1 MLPAVAVIAERESEM
16 ALLTAPPPPPPPTY
30 FIGRGYLWE
39 FLRAGD
45 RVRRRLDA
53 ARAVGNEGK
62 AGQLEQEV
70 EVLEWKRRKGL
81 KPDREVPAE
90 ILERFD
96 QYPDHPPLP
105 AQARRWVLYDLE
117 VLAWRGGGVTKSG
130 RVGKHLRYE
139 GAVLDLDMAR
149 LRLLDRL
156 HAARCGL
163 EGLGG
168 VRTAPAPA
176 AQVRELERE
185 AEVLSS
191 KWRKARDP
199 RHEVP
204 AAILE
209 RFDQYPDHPPLPT

>member
-1 MLPAVAVIAERESEM
+1 M
-16 ALLTAPPPPPPPTY
+16 APLTAPTPPPPPTY
-30 FIGRGYLWE
+30 FIGRGYLRE
-39 FLRAGD
+39 FVQAAD
-45 RVRRRLDA
+45 RVRCRLDA
-53 ARAVGNEGK
+53 ARTAGNDGE
-62 AGQLEQEV
+62 AEQLEQEV

-81 KPDREVPAE
+81 KPDREVPAA

-96 QYPDHPPLP
+96 RYLGHPPLP

-117 VLAWRGGGVTKSG
+117 VLAWRAGGVTESG
-130 RVGKHLRYE
+130 RSRKQLRYE
-139 GAVLDLDMAR
+139 SAVLDLDMAR
-149 LRLLDRL
+149 LRLLDCL
-156 HAARCGL
+156 HVARCGL

-176 AQVRELERE
+176 EQVRKLERE

-204 AAILE
+204 PAILE
-209 RFDQYPDHPPLPT
+209 RFDQYPDHPPLPTWTPAL